1 MSDLINGLGARGA
14 AAYGL
19 GATRPTG
26 AAAGAAPAGAANETA
41 GAPAAGGVENFAPTA
56 EAGESKQDTQA
67 GEAAASAFASVWAS
81 GAASANAGQLQVQGA
96 ENTTVNQVH
105 GVQNGQHVGS
115 GGPEAG
121 FSAATVYSSKPPA

>member
-1 MSDLINGLGARGA
+1 MSDFINGLGSRG

-19 GATRPTG
+19 GAARPTG
-26 AAAGAAPAGAANETA
+26 APAGGAPAGAASEATET
-41 GAPAAGGVENFAPTA
+41 PAVGGVEGFAPTP
-56 EAGESKQDTQA
+56 EAGESKQETQA
-67 GEAAASAFASVWAS
+67 GEATASQFASLWAGASAGAS
-81 GAASANAGQLQVQGA
+81 AGQLQVQGA